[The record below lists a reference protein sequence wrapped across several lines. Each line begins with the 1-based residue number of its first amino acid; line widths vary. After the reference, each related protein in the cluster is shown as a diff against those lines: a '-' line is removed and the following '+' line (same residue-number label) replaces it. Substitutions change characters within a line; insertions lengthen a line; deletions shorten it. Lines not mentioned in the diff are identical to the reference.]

1 MFTLFGYLGQ
11 TLYNTLDARHTRE
24 IMLASTTAGVA
35 EKKNWMERV
44 SDMKWSPMKM
54 LSDEQYERMLNKRLL
69 KVEAEIAIL
78 DEKIERVGLEAS
90 NVRSMDGQGEQVS
103 KSG

>member
-1 MFTLFGYLGQ
+1 
-11 TLYNTLDARHTRE
+11 
-24 IMLASTTAGVA
+24 MLASTTAGGVA

-54 LSDEQYERMLNKRLL
+54 LTDEQYERMLKEKLL
-69 KVEAEIAIL
+69 KVEAEIAVL
-78 DEKIERVGLEAS
+78 DEKIERVGLEAGG
-90 NVRSMDGQGEQVS
+90 VRSMNGQGVQAN